1 MNIPVYVRET
11 SSVSD
16 SALRVFLCVGGE
28 GSRHGDGRK
37 GEVVFVVAFRG

>member
-1 MNIPVYVRET
+1 MNIPVYVT
-11 SSVSD
+11 GPSSVSD
-16 SALRVFLCVGGE
+16 CVLRVFLWVVGE